1 MPTLETPTAPPR
13 LDAPAPRPTRMPRW
27 LLAVGLLGC
36 LLYLGAEASVLSGE
50 LGFPLDDSW
59 IHLQFAKNLALGHG
73 LSYNPGE
80 PVTGSTAP
88 LWTALLALLIYL
100 PGNVVLWTKALGVA
114 LHLAGLAAIWRLG
127 RELDLSAAGA
137 SVATAFAAATSWL
150 VWSALSG
157 MEVPLFILLSVGGMV
172 LHLRERRDPV
182 RPPLSL
188 GIFGL
193 AILARPEGALLLV
206 LAVVDRLLVG
216 FSRRAPDASD
226 TPEDGADSPGDSAAS
241 GGLVWRLPPWRPVV
255 LGLPLA
261 LCALA
266 GPLLFYKIVGGH
278 FLPTTFSA
286 KGAEL
291 HDLLPDL
298 QYAATIL
305 SIVFRA
311 VPWMTLLA
319 GAGVLALI
327 ERLGTRRDRGLL
339 PALWLIAL
347 PLAYSTISPVGRGLL
362 AGNFGRYYFPLM
374 PIVIVLGVVGL
385 ERAAAALGARI
396 GLGASG
402 ATGTAGTGASLPLRA
417 ILLAL
422 LAWPTLAG
430 LWRGSL
436 LFAQNVANVEDSDVR
451 IARWL
456 APRLPENAVLA
467 VNDIGAVKFLLPNR
481 VIDLVGIA
489 SPEIRLEASA
499 EMKKG
504 LSFESAMLLAIER
517 RRPDYVIVF
526 PSWFPV
532 VTRDPR
538 FRLVASLEIVN
549 NITMGDDS
557 LGVWATPWTDAPLRR
572 LPGDPEP
579 GGAIGG
585 TAPEPLEPA
594 HPATP
599 TASETTPR

>member
-1 MPTLETPTAPPR
+1 MPNRETSPSPPQG
-13 LDAPAPRPTRMPRW
+13 LKAAPRPTKMPLW
-27 LLAVGLLGC
+27 LLVVGFLIC
-36 LLYLGAEASVLSGE
+36 LFYFGVEASVLSGDF
-50 LGFPLDDSW
+50 GFPLDDSW
-59 IHLQFAKNLALGHG
+59 IHLQFAKNLAHGNG
-73 LSYNPGE
+73 LSYNSAE
-80 PVTGSTAP
+80 RVTGSTAP
-88 LWTALLALLIYL
+88 LWTALLALLLYL
-100 PGNVVLWTKALGVA
+100 PGNVVLWTQALGVA
-114 LHLAGLAAIWRLG
+114 IHLAGLRAIWSLG
-127 RELDLSAAGA
+127 RELDLSEAGA
-137 SVATAFAAATSWL
+137 SVATGFAAATSWL

-172 LHLRERRDPV
+172 LHLRERRDPE

-206 LAVVDRLLVG
+206 LAVLDRLLVG
-216 FSRRAPDASD
+216 FDRRALEERID
-226 TPEDGADSPGDSAAS
+226 DGSSAVEN
-241 GGLVWRLPPWRPVV
+241 GGLVWRLPPWRPVA

-261 LCALA
+261 VCALV

-278 FLPTTFSA
+278 FLPTTFTA
-286 KGAEL
+286 KGAGL
-291 HDLLPDL
+291 HGLVPDV
-298 QYAATIL
+298 QYAAAIL

-311 VPWMTLLA
+311 VPWLTLLA
-319 GAGVLALI
+319 GAGLLALV

-347 PLAYSTISPVGRGLL
+347 PLAYSTISPTGRGLL
-362 AGNFGRYYFPLM
+362 AGNFGRYYFPLL

-385 ERAAAALGARI
+385 ERAATALGARI
-396 GLGASG
+396 GLGDS
-402 ATGTAGTGASLPLRA
+402 ATGSSLPLRA

-422 LAWPTLAG
+422 LVWPTLAG

-436 LFAQNVANVEDSDVR
+436 LYSQNVANVQDSDVR

-456 APRLPENAVLA
+456 GPRLPPDAVLA

-489 SPEIRLEASA
+489 NPEIRVEAAA

-504 LSFESAMLLAIER
+504 LNFESAMLLAIER

-532 VTRDPR
+532 VGRDPR

-549 NITMGDDS
+549 NITMGDDR
-557 LGVWATPWTDAPLRR
+557 LGVWATPWTQHPLRR

-579 GGAIGG
+579 GGEIGG
-585 TAPEPLEPA
+585 TAPVPQESNPL
-594 HPATP
+594 ATP
-599 TASETTPR
+599 TASETTPQ

>member
-1 MPTLETPTAPPR
+1 
-13 LDAPAPRPTRMPRW
+13 MPRW
-27 LLAVGLLGC
+27 LVATGLLFC
-36 LLYLGAEASVLSGE
+36 LFYLGVEASVLSGDF
-50 LGFPLDDSW
+50 GFPLDDSW
-59 IHLQFAKNLALGHG
+59 IHLQFARNLAEGHG

-100 PGNVVLWTKALGVA
+100 PGSVVLWTKALGI
-114 LHLAGLAAIWRLG
+114 LLYLAGLRAIWQLG
-127 RELDLSAAGA
+127 RELDLSEAGAAVAAG
-137 SVATAFAAATSWL
+137 FAAATSWL

-172 LHLRERRDPV
+172 LHLRERRDPS

-206 LAVVDRLLVG
+206 LAVLDRLLVG
-216 FSRRAPDASD
+216 FDRNAPEAPRGEADLLDAPDAQA
-226 TPEDGADSPGDSAAS
+226 PP
-241 GGLVWRLPPWRPVV
+241 GLVWRLPSWRPVA

-261 LCALA
+261 AIALA
-266 GPLLFYKIVGGH
+266 GPVLFYKIVGGH
-278 FLPTTFSA
+278 FLPTTFTA
-286 KGAEL
+286 KGADL
-291 HDLLPDL
+291 HGLLPDL
-298 QYAATIL
+298 QYAAAIL

-311 VPWMTLLA
+311 VPWLTLLA
-319 GAGVLALI
+319 GAGVLALV

-347 PLAYSTISPVGRGLL
+347 PLAYSTISPGGRGLL

-385 ERAAAALGARI
+385 ERAASALGARV
-396 GLGASG
+396 GVGRS
-402 ATGTAGTGASLPLRA
+402 GTGANLPLRA

-436 LFAQNVANVEDSDVR
+436 LYAQNVANVEDSDVR

-456 APRLPENAVLA
+456 APRLPPEAVLA
-467 VNDIGAVKFLLPNR
+467 VNDIGAVKYLLPNR

-489 SPEIRLEASA
+489 SPEIRLETAA
-499 EMKKG
+499 EMRKG
-504 LSFESAMLLAIER
+504 RDFESAMLLAIER

-532 VTRDPR
+532 VGRDPR
-538 FRLVASLEIVN
+538 FRRVASLEIVN
-549 NITMGDDS
+549 NITMGDDR
-557 LGVWATPWTDAPLRR
+557 LELWATPWTEHPLRR

-579 GGAIGG
+579 GGAIGPP
-585 TAPEPLEPA
+585 AQEPQ
-594 HPATP
+594 
-599 TASETTPR
+599 ETTP